1 MFITVGSKRT
11 RTLIDGEWNA
21 LNDLR
26 NKTTIIVTKPEQ
38 GNGVLAISLIECI
51 PKMNNFLYIY
61 LLVKQNFDHELKS
74 KHKTEL
80 QKLFEKLESKKHR
93 YH

>member
-1 MFITVGSKRT
+1 MLIKIVMKNKKIFPLSMFITVGSKRT

-51 PKMNNFLYIY
+51 PKMNNFLVYI
-61 LLVKQNFDHELKS
+61 FAS
-74 KHKTEL
+74 KTK
-80 QKLFEKLESKKHR
+80 F
-93 YH
+93 